1 MARFLAEPY
10 AFWVTSHVRID
21 EDHKEYMFQA
31 GSKVQFYIVID
42 KPSQRG
48 HTMTLENV
56 VQYADI
62 SSLNSCKSL
71 SITMPMA

>member
-1 MARFLAEPY
+1 MAEPY

-42 KPSQRG
+42 KLLQRG

-62 SSLNSCKSL
+62 LCPTAVNL
-71 SITMPMA
+71 VNNNANGL

>member
-1 MARFLAEPY
+1 MEQSEARVEAPAETR

-62 SSLNSCKSL
+62 SSPTAVNLCQ
-71 SITMPMA
+71 